1 MPGTQSSFVEN
12 RLSDLTY
19 KEQNIESNLTAQQA
33 SDFVKLIC
41 TKMSWICQSQQ
52 VVMRMA
58 EVFRLINVSGSGS
71 LSKMEI
77 FRGLADNYGDMGFTE
92 AEWESMFELMD
103 TNQDD

>member
-1 MPGTQSSFVEN
+1 
-12 RLSDLTY
+12 
-19 KEQNIESNLTAQQA
+19 
-33 SDFVKLIC
+33 
-41 TKMSWICQSQQ
+41 
-52 VVMRMA
+52 VMRMA

-103 TNQDD
+103 TN